1 MSITTCG
8 QLHQRP
14 ITSAFNYNRTT
25 LMWRPR
31 GAARYTIGSHGNIII
46 PQILP
51 KMLEYGWL
59 GGMTFTNIYIWN
71 IYIPVEVSE
80 PSMDQLKFV
89 EKLKLCQFRNDSLYL
104 LFFLQS

>member
-1 MSITTCG
+1 
-8 QLHQRP
+8 
-14 ITSAFNYNRTT
+14 
-25 LMWRPR
+25 
-31 GAARYTIGSHGNIII
+31 
-46 PQILP
+46 
-51 KMLEYGWL
+51 
-59 GGMTFTNIYIWN
+59 MTFTNIYIWN

>member
-1 MSITTCG
+1 MGKNKDFLEEYPPMVVAALAEI
-8 QLHQRP
+8 
-14 ITSAFNYNRTT
+14 
-25 LMWRPR
+25 MWRPR

-59 GGMTFTNIYIWN
+59 GGMTSTNIYIWN

-89 EKLKLCQFRNDSLYL
+89 EKLK
-104 LFFLQS
+104 